1 VGLSRTDQLPTCF
14 RNNEKERQSTRRER
28 ARATWG
34 THRSFR
40 ADASEAWGTG
50 ASPLSLPTILFRLIS
65 IMLSPLSAESY
76 MGEQTR
82 LKGDL
87 DCLWTGKAV
96 NMQGAQEDCH
106 CLAQIAIIPS
116 VPSRHLLA
124 LSKDERPE
132 VQHGHKLYLRGHR
145 LHIRQSS
152 ILIAVD
158 RALIIRI
165 PFCFKA
171 IAGRASEKITTQ
183 R

>member
-1 VGLSRTDQLPTCF
+1 MLQKQREGTPIDA
-14 RNNEKERQSTRRER
+14 EGARQSYMGNSSVIQGRRF
-28 ARATWG
+28 
-34 THRSFR
+34 RSLGNR
-40 ADASEAWGTG
+40 G
-50 ASPLSLPTILFRLIS
+50 SLPTILFRLIS